1 MKTVQ
6 ILLFFLLFYVYLWIG
21 VDLRLIYHVG
31 GMIANFPVFYRGWD
45 FFLRFLW
52 YPGGPAEY
60 VSGFLAQFF
69 SIGWAGALIV
79 TIQAWLVWLCTGRII
94 RAGFAG
100 RFRWV
105 SFIPPIVMLIPYSQY
120 SYHFGETTIALTALV
135 FVCAYLWSVS
145 SGRLPAPAV
154 FAALSIILYWIA
166 GWGYCVFTVVCVP
179 YELFIRR
186 RRVMSIVYLLFA
198 SAVLQVGLFLLWDT
212 NAVDTGGYFQP
223 YSYETGRGTMLSINI
238 LYVFLAVVLLGLL
251 ILSFLGTRPL
261 WLSEKRVT
269 LKKRFAL
276 IKATYNIKTSS
287 KIAAMILP
295 LALGAAV
302 AYFSYNDEI
311 RTLLELDYYASQRM
325 WPEVLLSGEKY
336 PKHIW
341 ANHAVNRA
349 LYHTGLLGDDM
360 FAYPQ
365 NPDAL
370 FLSDERGGIAHW
382 KLFDTYIDLGQMNM
396 AAYSIIQAIEEY
408 GERPMLLK
416 RLALVNMARGNIC
429 TARVYLDALERTLF
443 DAGWAMGCL
452 DKIER
457 DPNLSADKEI
467 HEMRQGA
474 ADKDRPHLSINAD
487 LFTGASHN
495 RMAFE
500 YLMAFYL
507 LEGDFNKFVENLPR
521 LNDFSYT
528 RTPRTYEEAVLYYNY
543 TRNKNVEIPGRGINP
558 ESRRRF
564 DGFVKVFIGKY
575 RGDKEA
581 AFDELARDY
590 GDSYLFYCVYRQ
602 SGMKK

>member
-1 MKTVQ
+1 LSGDIVVKTVQ
-6 ILLFFLLFYVYLWIG
+6 ILL
-21 VDLRLIYHVG
+21 
-31 GMIANFPVFYRGWD
+31 
-45 FFLRFLW
+45 
-52 YPGGPAEY
+52 
-60 VSGFLAQFF
+60 FLAQFF

-79 TIQAWLVWLCTGRII
+79 TVQAWLVWLYTGRLIQV
-94 RAGFAG
+94 ALGK

-105 SFIPPIVMLIPYSQY
+105 SFIPPIVMLIPYGQY
-120 SYHFGETTIALTALV
+120 SYQLVTTMFVLTALV
-135 FVCAYLWSVS
+135 FVCVYLWSVS

-154 FAALSIILYWIA
+154 FAALSVILYWIA
-166 GWGYCVFTVVCVP
+166 DWGYCVFTVACVL

-186 RRVMSIVYLLFA
+186 RRGMSIVYLLFA
-198 SAVLQVGLFLLWDT
+198 SAVLQVGRFLFWDT
-212 NAVDTGGYFQP
+212 NAVDAGGYFQP

-238 LYVFLAVVLLGLL
+238 LYVFLLVVLFGLL
-251 ILSFLGTRPL
+251 ILSFLGTSPV
-261 WLSEKRVT
+261 WLSEKWVT
-269 LKKRFAL
+269 LKKRFAF
-276 IKATYNIKTSS
+276 IKAASVIKTSS

-295 LALGAAV
+295 FVLGAGA

-311 RTLLELDYYASQRM
+311 RTLLELDYYTSQRT
-325 WPEVLLSGEKY
+325 WSEVLRAGEKY
-336 PKHIW
+336 PKNKW
-341 ANHAVNRA
+341 VNHAVNRA
-349 LYHTGLLGDDM
+349 LYHTGRLSDDM

-370 FLSDERGGIAHW
+370 FLSGEKSIAIHW

-416 RLALVNMARGNIC
+416 RLALVNMARGNIG

-443 DAGWAMGCL
+443 DAEWARGYL
-452 DKIER
+452 DTIER

-467 HEMRQGA
+467 QEMRGSA
-474 ADKDRPHLSINAD
+474 ADKDKAHISINAD
-487 LFTGASHN
+487 LFTEASHN

-507 LEGDFNKFVENLPR
+507 LEGNFNKFVENLPR
-521 LNDFSYT
+521 LDEFNYV
-528 RTPRTYEEAVLYYNY
+528 RIPRTYEDAILYYNY
-543 TRNKNVEIPGRGINP
+543 TRKKNVEIPGRGINP

-575 RGDKEA
+575 KSDKEA

-590 GDSYLFYCVYRQ
+590 GDSYLFYCVYQQ
-602 SGMKK
+602 SGIKK